1 MAFVSDVS
9 ICSNALGYLGAQP
22 ITSLT
27 DDPSERA
34 KICNRVYATTR
45 NALLQEHPW
54 NFATFRLSLNPLVET
69 PEWGYS
75 TQFQLPVGLL
85 QILDTSPADLDYRIE
100 GDRLLCDES
109 SVKIKYVKEIT
120 DPLVYSPHFVTALEF
135 KLASVLAIPI
145 TGDVAKAQAM
155 AGFLSETLGKSKN
168 LDTTADAIQQYDAN
182 EMDQARTAF

>member
-45 NALLQEHPW
+45 NALLQEHGW
-54 NFATFRLSLNPLVET
+54 NFATVRVALNLLVDT
-69 PEWGYS
+69 PAWGYTS
-75 TQFQLPVGLL
+75 QFQLPVGLL
-85 QILDTSPADLDYRIE
+85 QVVETDPKDLDYRIE
-100 GDRLLCDES
+100 GDKLLCNES
-109 SVKIKYVKEIT
+109 AVNLKYIKEVT
-120 DPLVYSPHFVTALEF
+120 DPLLFSSHFVTALEY

-155 AGFLSETLGKSKN
+155 AGFLSDSLGKSKN
-168 LDTTADAIQQYDAN
+168 LDTTADALQQYDAD
-182 EMDQARTAF
+182 EMDSVRTIF